1 MGPISIPCK
10 SINCFQFW
18 CFIFF
23 LLYLPAFEKRGDL
36 PFSGFTSIWITT
48 VDAHPLKFFHGQY
61 FTWKA
66 CLFLKPLYCIH
77 REKQVPGTPEFWLF
91 NDLILTSIWS
101 MKKNPAAIL
110 SQNSSEN
117 LISFLMLWVN
127 KNMGGNSEETT
138 YQTDK
143 MPWHWWQISW
153 KGF

>member
-1 MGPISIPCK
+1 MFHFLSSLLACLWETKRFTLFRLYFYLNNNCGRPSFEVFPWSI
-10 SINCFQFW
+10 
-18 CFIFF
+18 
-23 LLYLPAFEKRGDL
+23 
-36 PFSGFTSIWITT
+36 
-48 VDAHPLKFFHGQY
+48 FHM
-61 FTWKA
+61 KA

-143 MPWHWWQISW
+143 MPWHWWQIPW